1 MQKTNIMFCLCSI
14 LAHTLLLTGPKADR
28 SELPGSEGG
37 EPAQPG
43 VWQRQEVQRQQRGK
57 DNL

>member
-1 MQKTNIMFCLCSI
+1 MFCLCSI

-57 DNL
+57 DHL